1 MKAVILAGG
10 LGTRLS
16 EETAVCPKP
25 LVEIGGRPILWH
37 IMKIYSA
44 HGINDFVVCLGYRG
58 QMIKEYFSNYLLSTS
73 DVIIDVVKQQVE
85 YVKSTAEPW
94 RVALVDTGA
103 DSGTGGRLKRI
114 TPYLD
119 GEDLFCLTYGD
130 GVADIDISRL
140 LAFHRSHGRL
150 ATVTVTRPPQN
161 FGVTNLDGDRVR
173 GFEEKP
179 DGGDIWIN
187 GGFFVLSSKVA
198 ELIDADE
205 TYWEREP
212 MRRLVELDELRAF
225 HHEGFWH
232 TMDTLRDKQTLEDM
246 WRGGDA
252 PWMIW

>member
-25 LVEIGGRPILWH
+25 LVEIGGHPILWH

-58 QMIKEYFSNYLLSTS
+58 QMIKEYFANYLLSTS

-140 LAFHRSHGRL
+140 LAFHRCHGRL

-179 DGGDIWIN
+179 EGGDIWIN
-187 GGFFVLSSKVA
+187 GGFFVLSPKVA

-246 WRGGDA
+246 WRGGNA